1 MSPAGKR
8 TGGRGKKRVGPAD
21 ISITYDPRP
30 MTTANLLGRNLSALL
45 DSGSVCSF
53 INPAAG
59 ELCLA
64 HRYRPQGTDL
74 PVRLANG
81 SETSVL
87 DWYKVPVKIGGTK
100 TIQSFG
106 VMPGLTVDMLLGIDV
121 IARLNIHIPPP
132 PKNTKQETCGC
143 DINTESKE
151 ARFHRFLAVELPKFG
166 YVYGPTKVTEHKIRL
181 KTDVPIKQRYR
192 PRNPAMQ
199 QIIDNEVREMERA
212 GIIEPS
218 RSPWSSP
225 IVIAKK
231 KDGRPLFCI
240 DFRKVN
246 EASEKDAYPLP
257 QVEATLDKLRGARYL
272 STLDLKNGYWQGPLA
287 LESRLITAFTVPVRG
302 LMQFWVMPF
311 GLHSAPATFQRLLDS
326 VLGPELEPNVFV
338 YLDDIIVASPDL
350 ESHLR
355 HLREVFDRLR
365 QASLQINPE
374 KCKFGTD
381 KLRYLGHLIT
391 RDGISTDPEKTE
403 AITRIPPP
411 RSVREVRQFLGL
423 LSWYRRFVENFSDRA
438 RPLTRL
444 TSKKTKW
451 QWTAT
456 EEDAFN
462 SLKTALTTA
471 PVLAC
476 PDFDK
481 TFFLQT
487 DASEFGLGD
496 RERVVAY
503 ASRTLNG
510 AERNY
515 SVTEKECLAVLWGIR
530 KMRAYLEG
538 YHFIV
543 ITDHQALKW
552 LQKIDNPTGRLARWA
567 LELQQYD
574 FEIRYRKGALN
585 HVADTLSRHPI
596 ENTTE
601 ICATTNEPRGR
612 WYRRT
617 YKAVQENPEQFP
629 NYRIYNRTLFRHI
642 LHSLNKDDTGEEW
655 KICVPANKR
664 EQMLRDNHDTPT
676 AGHLGI
682 TKTIARLA
690 RVYYW
695 PGMFRDAARYVTDC
709 KTCISYKTS
718 QRGPPGKMHATPA
731 EHPWRSTKPQN

>member
-1 MSPAGKR
+1 MSPSGKR
-8 TGGRGKKRVGPAD
+8 TSGRGKKRVGPAD

-30 MTTANLLGRNLSALL
+30 MTTVNLLGRELTALL
-45 DSGSVCSF
+45 DSGSVRSF
-53 INPAAG
+53 INQAAG

-64 HRYRPQGTDL
+64 HRYQPQGTDL

-81 SETSVL
+81 NETSVP
-87 DWYKVPVKIGGTK
+87 DWYKVPVEIGGARA
-100 TIQSFG
+100 IHSFG
-106 VMPGLTVDMLLGIDV
+106 VMPGLTVDMILGVDI

-132 PKNTKQETCGC
+132 PKNTRPETCGC
-143 DINTESKE
+143 DPVPESKE
-151 ARFHRFLAVELPKFG
+151 GRLRRFLAVELPKFDCIH
-166 YVYGPTKVTEHKIRL
+166 GPTNVTEHKIRL

-199 QIIDNEVREMERA
+199 QVIDTEVQEMERA

-225 IVIAKK
+225 VVIAKK
-231 KDGRPLFCI
+231 KDGHPRFCI

-272 STLDLKNGYWQGPLA
+272 STLDLKNGYWQVPLA
-287 LESRLITAFTVPVRG
+287 PESRPITAFTVPGRG
-302 LMQFWVMPF
+302 LMQFRVMPF
-311 GLHSAPATFQRLLDS
+311 GLHSAPATFQRLLDT

-338 YLDDIIVASPDL
+338 YLDDIIIASPDL
-350 ESHLR
+350 ESHLQ
-355 HLREVFDRLR
+355 HLREVFIRLR
-365 QASLQINPE
+365 RANLQINPE
-374 KCKFGTD
+374 KCKFGAD
-381 KLRYLGHLIT
+381 QLRYLGHLIT
-391 RDGISTDPEKTE
+391 RNGISTDPEKTE

-411 RSVREVRQFLGL
+411 RTVREVRQFLGL

-444 TSKKTKW
+444 TSKKVKW
-451 QWTAT
+451 QWTAL
-456 EEDAFN
+456 EEEAFN
-462 SLKTALTTA
+462 ALKTALTTA

-476 PDFDK
+476 PDFDR
-481 TFFLQT
+481 TFLLQT
-487 DASEFGLGD
+487 DASEFGLGAVLTQYHGD
-496 RERVVAY
+496 KEYVVAY

-515 SVTEKECLAVLWGIR
+515 SVTEKECLAILWGIR

-552 LQKIDNPTGRLARWA
+552 LRKIDNPTGRLARWA

-585 HVADTLSRHPI
+585 QVADTLSRHPI

-601 ICATTNEPRGR
+601 ICATSNAPPGR

-629 NYRIYNRTLFRHI
+629 EYCIRQRTLYRRI
-642 LHSLNKDDTGEEW
+642 LHCLNRDDTGEE
-655 KICVPANKR
+655 
-664 EQMLRDNHDTPT
+664 
-676 AGHLGI
+676 
-682 TKTIARLA
+682 
-690 RVYYW
+690 
-695 PGMFRDAARYVTDC
+695 
-709 KTCISYKTS
+709 
-718 QRGPPGKMHATPA
+718 
-731 EHPWRSTKPQN
+731 